1 MGLQV
6 LCLVQVEKKR
16 TATRRRLPDGTLQ
29 NCKDMNTE
37 QLIKVLYPY
46 VPTRALCDYIGIN
59 TSQLYNRVHKL
70 GVKKSALTKYI
81 QNRNAILEAGINYRF
96 KQGHEPHNKGKKMPP
111 QVYDKAAP
119 TMYKKG
125 NKPMNTREPH
135 ATSIR
140 LDNSGRAYHYTKIKD
155 GLWKLTHRVMWEQV
169 HGEIPKGYVVRFK
182 DGNTMN
188 LSILNLECIPMR
200 KNMTRNTIQRYPMEL
215 QQVMKLRSKLNKTI
229 NNGKKPNERST

>member
-1 MGLQV
+1 M
-6 LCLVQVEKKR
+6 
-16 TATRRRLPDGTLQ
+16 T
-29 NCKDMNTE
+29 KD

-46 VPTRALCDYIGIN
+46 VPSRALCDYIGIN
-59 TSQLYNRVHKL
+59 TSQLYNRVNKI
-70 GVKKSALTKYI
+70 GVKKSALTRYM
-81 QNRNAILEAGINYRF
+81 QNKKAILKAGSNSRF
-96 KQGHEPHNKGKKMPP
+96 EKGHEPYNKGTKMPSELYEK
-111 QVYDKAAP
+111 VAP

-215 QQVMKLRSKLNKTI
+215 QQVMKLKSKLNKQI
-229 NNGKKPNERST
+229 KNHGKKPNE

>member
-1 MGLQV
+1 MT
-6 LCLVQVEKKR
+6 K
-16 TATRRRLPDGTLQ
+16 
-29 NCKDMNTE
+29 E

-46 VPTRALCDYIGIN
+46 VPTRALCDYLGIN
-59 TSQLYNRVHKL
+59 TSQLYNRVNKL
-70 GVKKSALTKYI
+70 GVKKNPRIRYLDNVRNGTA
-81 QNRNAILEAGINYRF
+81 NRAKTQF
-96 KQGHEPHNKGKKMPP
+96 KKGHEPYNKGAKMPSELYEK
-111 QVYDKAAP
+111 VAR

-215 QQVMKLRSKLNKTI
+215 QQVMKLRSKLNKQI
-229 NNGKKPNERST
+229 KNHGKKPNE